1 MIAAILELIRII
13 WIYGESRF
21 TEDEEMMVEAEVG
34 ILAMVESLL
43 FFHYAYLLIINF
55 IWSLVKFQKPDYAQ
69 IIHASYGVAL
79 G

>member
-34 ILAMVESLL
+34 DAWVT
-43 FFHYAYLLIINF
+43 
-55 IWSLVKFQKPDYAQ
+55 
-69 IIHASYGVAL
+69 
-79 G
+79 